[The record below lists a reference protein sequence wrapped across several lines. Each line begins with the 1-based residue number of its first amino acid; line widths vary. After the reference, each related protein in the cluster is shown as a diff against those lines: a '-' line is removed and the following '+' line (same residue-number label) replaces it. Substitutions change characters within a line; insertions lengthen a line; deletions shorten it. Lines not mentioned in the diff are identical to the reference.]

1 MRRMRRFA
9 ASLRLSA
16 VLAGPA
22 VLAVLAVLG
31 LAALVSVTS
40 AVLTTGTAPALAASG
55 GSATLAASG
64 NPPGDTVASV
74 VPSTATAGSRV
85 TFAVSCASLDA
96 TSATLFGET
105 LGLPEQIPME
115 AGSADGDF
123 VITVTLPSGI
133 APGTY
138 RPDIDCSDG
147 TSTTATLMVST
158 MPGRRRRPDWRR
170 HDLDDNEHRARD
182 RRARSDRDRRRGRR
196 HRAPEAGRGALLRH
210 RELVARPL
218 PHGGAA
224 D

>member
-158 MPGRRRRPDWRR
+158 MPAGGGAQTGDGTTSTTTNTGLATGGLVLIGIGAVAGGIALRRR
-170 HDLDDNEHRARD
+170 A
-182 RRARSDRDRRRGRR
+182 
-196 HRAPEAGRGALLRH
+196 AGRSSGI
-210 RELVARPL
+210 ES
-218 PHGGAA
+218 
-224 D
+224 